1 MTGTDNIAYLNQKNA
16 DTPSRRAL
24 IRRLFPRFKSITTQH
39 LKRIMQNMF
48 DNADDALF
56 KIAEKA
62 DNNEEKN
69 RYLDSMR
76 IVRLQRESIED
87 SFFAYIDSSFDEY
100 LGENFSP
107 NAKPAATEIDYSA
120 MSLVS
125 EDDLEITLA
134 KERLVQK
141 IYSLYQADLS
151 AISKRVAY
159 LYNLDEVKAE
169 LIPFGPENL
178 VKAYANAAEQIELD
192 LEVRIILLKLF
203 DWQCIQSLAGLFQA
217 INQEFVEA
225 DVLPVIKTSIKH
237 NPSPGV
243 PMPGAPM
250 GAGGMP
256 FAGMS
261 GGGGV
266 PGGLNL
272 PADGNMWGTLQ
283 GLLGQYRSSQPG
295 GGSLFPGGGGGG
307 GFGAGIAGGGGA
319 GGYDPGLAGGG
330 GAGAAGGYAGG
341 AGVGSGA
348 GGYAGGMGYVPISA
362 EEVLSSL
369 TSLQQNMD
377 GAMPGGGAHAI
388 GNFVRVQLTNA
399 EGDKP
404 RQLKPLDNDLIDVVC
419 LIFEYILEDPQLPAS
434 AKASLARL
442 QIPFLKVAMID
453 QEFFAV
459 KGHPARNLLNTMA
472 HAAIGIDETT
482 DSDNAILRKIHAI
495 TETILNDFTDN
506 VELFAKLEEDFDAF
520 MQMLNAQEQA
530 ALDEIESRQQE
541 RESEVLAKSWVRET
555 LEQHLLG
562 KTLPGVV
569 VDIILGPWKDV
580 MLQSYLLHGENS
592 NLWKNQ
598 IRFIDVLCW
607 SVEPKKKSVDKTKL
621 GHIIQQLII
630 TLRAGLEQID
640 YPEAEMEAIFNHLEP
655 YHLASVRGQD
665 SIQAVRS
672 KPDSKQPDQMETA
685 DEAALLDA
693 EDQVMDD
700 KVILEDITLEG
711 WESDPFLDEIDDE
724 YLQLARHLEM
734 GKWVE
739 FKNSK
744 GKPQRAKLA
753 WKSEL
758 LGEYTFLNWKFDV
771 VADKSLQEL
780 AKDLRTGSA
789 KVVEDVPLMDRALS
803 AVLTTL
809 TPKAA
814 GNK

>member
-1 MTGTDNIAYLNQKNA
+1 MTGTDNIAYLNQKTP
-16 DTPSRRAL
+16 DVSPSRRAL
-24 IRRLFPRFKSITTQH
+24 IRRLLPRFKSITEQH
-39 LKRIMQNMF
+39 LKRIMQSMF

-62 DNNEEKN
+62 DNNDEKN

-76 IVRLQRESIED
+76 IVRLQRESIEE
-87 SFFAYIDSSFDEY
+87 SFYQYVSASFDEY
-100 LGENFSP
+100 LKDDFLPSS
-107 NAKPAATEIDYSA
+107 KPASSAIDYSA
-120 MSLVS
+120 MELVS

-141 IYSLYQADLS
+141 IYSLYQPDLS
-151 AISKRVAY
+151 AISKRFAY
-159 LYNLDEVKAE
+159 LYNLDDVKATV
-169 LIPFGPENL
+169 IPFGPENL
-178 VKAYANAAEQIELD
+178 VKAYASAAEQIELE

-217 INQEFVEA
+217 INQEFVDA
-225 DVLPVIKTSIKH
+225 DVLPIIKTAIRH
-237 NPSPGV
+237 NPSPGMPV
-243 PMPGAPM
+243 PGAPA
-250 GAGGMP
+250 GSGGMP
-256 FAGMS
+256 FAGM
-261 GGGGV
+261 GGGSG
-266 PGGLNL
+266 GGLNL
-272 PADGNMWGTLQ
+272 PADGNVWGALQ
-283 GLLGQYRSSQPG
+283 GLLGQYRSSLP
-295 GGSLFPGGGGGG
+295 GGSLYPGGGGGG
-307 GFGAGIAGGGGA
+307 YAGGMAGGGGGTGGYAGSGGGA
-319 GGYDPGLAGGG
+319 GGYAGGI
-330 GAGAAGGYAGG
+330 AG
-341 AGVGSGA
+341 GA
-348 GGYAGGMGYVPISA
+348 GGYAGGMAGGGGGYVPISA
-362 EEVLSSL
+362 EEVLHSL
-369 TSLQQNMD
+369 TSLQQNID
-377 GAMPGGGAHAI
+377 GALPAGGAHAV
-388 GNFVRVQLTNA
+388 GNFVRVQLQTGD
-399 EGDKP
+399 GDKP

-419 LIFEYILEDPQLPAS
+419 LIFEYILDDPQLPAS

-442 QIPFLKVAMID
+442 QIPFLKVAMLD

-459 KGHPARNLLNTMA
+459 QGHPARNLLNDMA

-482 DSDNAILRKIHAI
+482 DSDNPILRKIHAV
-495 TETILNDFTDN
+495 TETILNEFTEN
-506 VELFAKLEEDFDAF
+506 IELFAQLEDDFNAF
-520 MQMLNAQEQA
+520 MQKLNAQEQA
-530 ALDEIESRQQE
+530 ALSEIESRQQE

-580 MLQSYLLHGENS
+580 MLQTYLLQGENS
-592 NLWKNQ
+592 NAWKTQ

-607 SVEPKKKSVDKTKL
+607 SVEPKKKSIDKNKL
-621 GHIIQQLII
+621 GHIIQQLVT

-640 YPEAEMEAIFNHLEP
+640 YPEAEMEAIFAHLEP
-655 YHLASVRGQD
+655 YHLASVRGLDSPNAVAKKPKQTKDADGVQD
-665 SIQAVRS
+665 NQQKIQDEEAE
-672 KPDSKQPDQMETA
+672 QALYME
-685 DEAALLDA
+685 
-693 EDQVMDD
+693 D
-700 KVILEDITLEG
+700 KVVLEDITLEG

-739 FKNSK
+739 FKNNK
-744 GKPQRAKLA
+744 GKPRRAKLA

-780 AKDLRTGSA
+780 AKDLRSGSA

-814 GNK
+814 GHK